1 METFFLLLGI
11 FQSVFLVVAFIVL
24 TAIVLVLVIF
34 VYTETD
40 RWRKRRQVIR
50 NENRL
55 ALLAMQE
62 RQNRVRREIE
72 RRQFFNDVQE
82 IFNDFR

>member
-34 VYTETD
+34 VYMEID

-62 RQNRVRREIE
+62 RQNRARREIE